1 MVPLQICINYKIIK
15 KNKSTQTIDA
25 LRNFARI
32 QRYDK
37 NHDWISHAG
46 YLHLQYIRSHLFLN
60 SYFIILLLFLSC
72 PTSFVHVLHFV
83 FLFLCFFA
91 VLSVFNSFIL
101 KFKAFLYHF
110 LVWYSTFIDTW
121 FQFSYIFFCIIRN
134 DFLRILKN
142 IKIKCETNFKADTIL
157 NLAICTQYIATHL
170 KTTKYK
176 EN

>member
-1 MVPLQICINYKIIK
+1 MNFTCWISSLAIYKITSISQFVFHYFVIVPL
-15 KNKSTQTIDA
+15 
-25 LRNFARI
+25 L
-32 QRYDK
+32 
-37 NHDWISHAG
+37 
-46 YLHLQYIRSHLFLN
+46 
-60 SYFIILLLFLSC
+60 SYFFCSC
-72 PTSFVHVLHFV
+72 FAFCFS
-83 FLFLCFFA
+83 FLCAFFV